1 MEKVLYSIPQNGGQ
15 RRVVDNSIKVSSTIY
30 LGLGCTTLTDVTLN
44 ANPGLGARQSAIQQP
59 YIPC

>member
-1 MEKVLYSIPQNGGQ
+1 MEKVLQYPTNGGQ

-30 LGLGCTTLTDVTLN
+30 LGCTILTDETLN
-44 ANPGLGARQSAIQQP
+44 ENPGLGARQSAITQP

>member
-15 RRVVDNSIKVSSTIY
+15 RRVVDNSIKVSSTLY
-30 LGLGCTTLTDVTLN
+30 LGCTTLTDETLN
-44 ANPGLGARQSAIQQP
+44 ENPGLGARQSAITQP